1 MPSAGHLDYLLEQ
14 FLRDSTNRL
23 TDEYGGSIENRLRFP
38 LAVLEAV
45 VSVRPTVSQQLQAS

>member
-1 MPSAGHLDYLLEQ
+1 MLEQ